1 MKNKKAETR
10 KIKRK
15 LKLEPMDLSKAST
28 VRWLYEFIQRYHSAP
43 KFILP
48 SLEDLKS
55 PTHRFFKAFVVLPK
69 NDRSKTLGITSYEVR
84 TPYLAETQKTI
95 VAPEFRG
102 QGWGK
107 DLSSAIEDEVRNAGF
122 HKIRSCI
129 YFDNFSMLQIKLA
142 QGYIIEGFHP
152 HHDGPGLHEYSL
164 GKILKGG
171 SFE

>member
-1 MKNKKAETR
+1 MKNKKAE
-10 KIKRK
+10 KKK
-15 LKLEPMDLSKAST
+15 LRLKPMDLTQSAT
-28 VRWLYEFIQRYHSAP
+28 VDWLYQFIQTHHSAP

-48 SLEDLKS
+48 TLEDLKS
-55 PTHRFFKAFVVLPK
+55 PTHRFFKAFVSLPK
-69 NDRSKTLGITSYEVR
+69 GDRGKVLGVTSYEVR

-107 DLSSAIEDEVRNAGF
+107 YLSLAIEDEVRNAGF

-129 YFDNFSMLQIKLA
+129 YYDNFLMLQIKLA

-164 GKILKGG
+164 GKVLRGG